1 MKLFLLTICWLLINI
16 GLNAQNFLLPVQLY
30 DRSDLSLIQLTP
42 IGKFGEIRKERPG
55 VPEHYHT
62 GIDIKRPK
70 QNYKEEPIYSIG
82 QGVVLSIRNDGPY
95 ALIIIE
101 HNNNGNTFWTEYEHV
116 AGIKVEVGDFVTEK
130 TQIARFMNSDEL
142 NQYGWQFDHFHF
154 EIFKVPPMR
163 IVPKES
169 QPQHIY
175 NTFNLICYT
184 MDDLDHY
191 YFNPIPFLKELMY

>member
-1 MKLFLLTICWLLINI
+1 MIIVKSSYS
-16 GLNAQNFLLPVQLY
+16 QDYLLPIDCG
-30 DRSDLSLIQLTP
+30 DRRDLSLIKLTS
-42 IGKFGEIRKERPG
+42 IGDFGIMRKARPG
-55 VPEHYHT
+55 IPEHYHT

-82 QGVVLSIRNDGPY
+82 QGIVLSVRDDGPY

-154 EIFKVPPMR
+154 EILKVPPMR

-169 QPQHIY
+169 QPQYIY

-184 MDDLDHY
+184 MDDLDYY
-191 YFNPIPFLKELMY
+191 YFNPIPFLKQLIY